1 VVVFSGGGTGGHL
14 YPALALIDGLSA
26 LRPDVRPFFMGARG
40 GLEAKVVP
48 ERGMDHILLPVQ
60 GLKRGVVWPNL
71 GILFGLARSLVAVGE
86 AFTRIRPGMV
96 VVTGGYAGG
105 PAGIM
110 AGLMGI
116 PLALQEQ
123 NSLPGATT
131 RLLSRWARQVHLA
144 FPEARRHLPEKT
156 RGRVCVSGNPVRP
169 PASLGQAEA
178 RKHFDIDAGARV
190 VLVTGGSQGAE
201 ALNRVLL
208 EAIGEVVQGSLPRP
222 EDLHLLW
229 ATGPKNFRDVQ
240 DKLEALGR
248 PSWVRARG
256 YINDMPEALAA
267 ATLAVGRAGAMTTS
281 EFLASSLPALLVP
294 LPTAA
299 ADHQTRNAESLAQ
312 AGVALHLRE
321 SELSGEGLWS
331 ALTALLTESER
342 FDAMAAAARKRGR
355 PEATREIAEG
365 LALLLPEPGSLE
377 RGGVS

>member
-1 VVVFSGGGTGGHL
+1 MVVFSGGGTGGHL

-40 GLEAKVVP
+40 GLEAEIVP
-48 ERGMDHILLPVQ
+48 QRGLDHILLPVR
-60 GLKRGVVWPNL
+60 GLRRGVVWENL
-71 GILFGLARSLVAVGE
+71 GVLLGLVRSLVVAGE
-86 AFTRIRPGMV
+86 VFTRMRPRMV

-144 FPEARRHLPEKT
+144 FPEACRHLPKKA
-156 RGRVCVSGNPVRP
+156 RGRVRVSGNPVRS
-169 PASLGQAEA
+169 PASLSQAEA
-178 RKHFDIDAGARV
+178 REHFDIDPGARV

-201 ALNRVLL
+201 ALNRALL
-208 EAIGEVVQGSLPRP
+208 EAIGEVVQGALHRP

-229 ATGPKNFRDVQ
+229 ATGPKNFRGVEDR
-240 DKLEALGR
+240 LESMGR

-299 ADHQTRNAESLAQ
+299 ADHQTRNAESLAE
-312 AGVALHLRE
+312 AGVALHLPE

-331 ALTALLTESER
+331 ALTTLLTEKDR
-342 FDAMAAAARKRGR
+342 LDAMVVAARDRGC
-355 PEATREIAEG
+355 PGATREIAEG
-365 LALLLPEPGSLE
+365 LALLLPELVPLE
-377 RGGVS
+377 RGMAS